1 VTDVVEAYARP
12 SLTAPSRWDEMVDPT
27 EGVRDAWREVGS
39 VLRLLGPTGLA
50 EQRRTVASL
59 LAHDGVTYRPLG
71 AQQEQPWALDPVPML
86 LQERE
91 WQQLEPAL
99 VQRSELLDLIL
110 TDLYGERRLLAEGLI
125 PAEVVFGHAGFIR
138 AVDQIRLPSAR
149 QLFISAADLIR
160 GPDGQ
165 WVVFSDRTQAPSGTG
180 YAMANRR
187 VVSRALPG
195 LYRDSSIH
203 RIGPFFQAM
212 RIALQALAPG
222 RAEVPRIVLL
232 TSGAA
237 SETAFDQAF
246 LSSLLGFPLVEGADL
261 LVRDGQV
268 WQRSIG
274 RLEPVDVILR
284 RVDAWFCDPLDLRPD
299 SQLGVPGVVEASRL
313 GTVSIVNGLGAG
325 VLENPALLPLLPR
338 LCEVLLDQQLRLPS
352 VPTWWCGD
360 DIARRHVLAN
370 LDTMV
375 LKPVSRRMVRNS
387 RFGAQLSRE
396 EREELARQ
404 IEANPGA
411 WVGQESVQP
420 STTPGIGANGL
431 EPRSMILRSFAVAEG
446 GSYRVLPGGLTRVAP
461 EATSVLVTAQQGA
474 VAKDVWVLSSSP
486 VATDERVVT
495 DRPAGQ
501 VAAVISPRVAE
512 SLFWL
517 GRYAERA
524 EDVSRLIAVADNRWQ
539 DVHPG
544 VDSAVP
550 ECVGVLLGAVLA
562 IAAPWAQA
570 DDRAPSAPNAPS
582 AHNAP
587 NAASAADPRRQ
598 LFAVIGDS
606 RRTGTLAHDV
616 RRIREL
622 AGASRDQLSTDTW
635 AVFEDLEYQL
645 LPFASGGGDIAA
657 AMSSLRESLLAFAGL
672 AAESMVRDSGW
683 LFMDAGRRVER
694 ALQVARLLRGC
705 LVQGYRPAVATLVQE
720 STLIAAES
728 IITHRRRY
736 PAQSGADT
744 VLELLLIDRDN
755 PRSLAFQLDRL
766 SANLRRIGA
775 SAAALGSLAELGADE
790 LVLGLTARLLALD
803 CAKLA
808 ELGPDGTRT
817 ELAGLLGGI
826 IDDLHA
832 LAIDIEGAH
841 FAHQSPLQQLLPLGH
856 LDIVEIG

>member
-1 VTDVVEAYARP
+1 
-12 SLTAPSRWDEMVDPT
+12 
-27 EGVRDAWREVGS
+27 
-39 VLRLLGPTGLA
+39 
-50 EQRRTVASL
+50 
-59 LAHDGVTYRPLG
+59 
-71 AQQEQPWALDPVPML
+71 
-86 LQERE
+86 
-91 WQQLEPAL
+91 
-99 VQRSELLDLIL
+99 
-110 TDLYGERRLLAEGLI
+110 
-125 PAEVVFGHAGFIR
+125 
-138 AVDQIRLPSAR
+138 
-149 QLFISAADLIR
+149 
-160 GPDGQ
+160 
-165 WVVFSDRTQAPSGTG
+165 
-180 YAMANRR
+180 
-187 VVSRALPG
+187 VSRALPG

-212 RIALQALAPG
+212 RIALQGLAPG

-338 LCEVLLDQQLRLPS
+338 LCEVLLGQQLRLPS
-352 VPTWWCGD
+352 VPSWWCGD

-404 IEANPGA
+404 IEADPGA
-411 WVGQESVQP
+411 WVGQESIQP
-420 STTPGIGANGL
+420 STTPGIGTNGL

-461 EATSVLVTAQQGA
+461 EATSVLVTAQHGA
-474 VAKDVWVLSSSP
+474 

-524 EDVSRLIAVADNRWQ
+524 EDVSRLIAVTDNRWQ
-539 DVHPG
+539 DVHTG

-550 ECVGVLLGAVLA
+550 ECVGVLLDAVLA
-562 IAAPWAQA
+562 IAAPWSQP
-570 DDRAPSAPNAPS
+570 DDRTRTPSAPSAPSAPS
-582 AHNAP
+582 T
-587 NAASAADPRRQ
+587 ASTADPRRQ

-635 AVFEDLEYQL
+635 AVFEDLEHQL

-657 AMSSLRESLLAFAGL
+657 AMSALRESLLAFAGL

-766 SANLRRIGA
+766 SADLRRIGA
-775 SAAALGSLAELGADE
+775 SAAALGAPAELGADE
-790 LVLGLTARLLALD
+790 LVLGLTAQLLALD
-803 CAKLA
+803 CVRLA
-808 ELGPDGTRT
+808 ETGPDGTRA
-817 ELAGLLGGI
+817 ELAGLLGGV

-832 LAIDIEGAH
+832 LAIHIEGAH
-841 FAHQSPLQQLLPLGH
+841 FAHQSPLQQLLPLGD
-856 LDIVEIG
+856 LDIVEVG